1 MKFGNKTVMNEETN
15 MKITGKNFL
24 FALLIALIITFLITA
39 IYTLM
44 ASIVA
49 SSDGTFNSISIS
61 VFEWAIRKFFLIF
74 KMIGICVVPV
84 FFLIV
89 FALLQ
94 RFRIKH

>member
-1 MKFGNKTVMNEETN
+1 MKFGNKKVRYEETN
-15 MKITGKNFL
+15 LKITGRNFI
-24 FALLIALIITFLITA
+24 FALLIALIISFLITA

-44 ASIVA
+44 ASMAA

-61 VFEWAIRKFFLIF
+61 GFEWAIRKFFLIF

-84 FFLIV
+84 FFILA

-94 RFRIKH
+94 RFRIKQ